1 VGIQKDILSRGK
13 KMNQAVDPGQQT
25 APHSGPKKAALAMF
39 GLLLVTYVLM
49 VADRFLVSMLATDI
63 RGALDLSIPNMFALT
78 TMFTLGLGI
87 GGLPAAAL
95 IARFSRKTVLLTGL
109 ILLSGATL
117 LFTQATGF
125 TSMFVFIVLQGV
137 GMSFLATAMFSLS
150 TSYFAANRVA
160 ALGMVNLSFGL
171 GSLLGHRIIGEMR
184 TAMGSWEAPMLIFGF
199 TGIAL
204 AVAIVIFVRPWFSEV
219 VPEAK
224 HLVDS
229 GGADTLKNRNTILL
243 AIMSGTYGMVI
254 YGFLGTFPSYMREV
268 LELTAADVGAIMM
281 WFGVGGLTSY
291 YGGKLGDKFSS
302 KSVLFTCSLVLGI
315 VTLFLFKSDQSVLTY
330 KVLATLVGVFGAA
343 IVYTNLAGGHVKA
356 LKRTLTSK
364 GSGMFVTSVYGGAAM
379 GGYTMGLL
387 VENYSW
393 AFAGQIQISLLCLVI
408 AVLALGL
415 RQSDFSK

>member
-1 VGIQKDILSRGK
+1 MSQTEESS
-13 KMNQAVDPGQQT
+13 QQT
-25 APHSGPKKAALAMF
+25 PEHTGLNKAAMAMF
-39 GLLLVTYVLM
+39 GLLLFTYILM
-49 VADRFLVSMLATDI
+49 VADRFLVSMLAVDI
-63 RGALDLSIPNMFALT
+63 RGALDLSVPNMFALT

-87 GGLPAAAL
+87 GGLPAASL
-95 IARFSRKTVLLTGL
+95 IARFSRKAVLLTGL
-109 ILLSGATL
+109 ILLSTATL

-125 TSMFVFIVLQGV
+125 ATMFVFIVLQGV

-184 TAMGSWEAPMLIFGF
+184 TAMGSWEAPMLIFGLA
-199 TGIAL
+199 GIVL

-219 VPEAK
+219 APEAK

-229 GGADTLKNRNTILL
+229 GGADTLKNRNTIIL
-243 AIMSGTYGMVI
+243 AIMSGAYGMVI
-254 YGFLGTFPSYMREV
+254 YGFLGTFPSYMRGV
-268 LELTAADVGAIMM
+268 LELPAADVGAIMM

-302 KSVLFTCSLVLGI
+302 KSVLFTGSLVLGV
-315 VTLFLFKSDQSVLTY
+315 VTLFLFKPDQSVLTY

-343 IVYTNLAGGHVKA
+343 IVYTNLAGGHVKS

-387 VENYSW
+387 VDNYSW
-393 AFAGQIQISLLCLVI
+393 AFAGQVQISLLCLVI

-415 RQSDFSK
+415 KQSEFST

>member
-1 VGIQKDILSRGK
+1 MS
-13 KMNQAVDPGQQT
+13 QAEEASPQT
-25 APHSGPKKAALAMF
+25 SEHSGPKKAAMAMF
-39 GLLLVTYVLM
+39 GLLLITYILM

-63 RGALDLSIPNMFALT
+63 RGALDLSVPNMFALT

-95 IARFSRKTVLLTGL
+95 ITRYSRKTVLLTGL

-117 LFTQATGF
+117 LFTKATGF
-125 TSMFVFIVLQGV
+125 ATMFVFIVLQGV
-137 GMSFLATAMFSLS
+137 GMSFLATSMFSLS

-160 ALGMVNLSFGL
+160 ALGLVNLCFGL

-184 TAMGSWEAPMLIFGF
+184 TATGSWESPMLIFGF

-204 AVAIVIFVRPWFSEV
+204 AVLIFVFVRPWFSEV
-219 VPEAK
+219 KPAAK

-243 AIMSGTYGMVI
+243 TMMSATYGMVI
-254 YGFLGTFPSYMREV
+254 YGFLGTYPSFVLTV
-268 LELTAADVGAIMM
+268 LELTHAEMGAIMM

-302 KSVLFTCSLVLGI
+302 KSVLFTCSAALGV
-315 VTLFLFKSDQSVLTY
+315 VTLFLFMTDLSILTY
-330 KVLATLVGVFGAA
+330 KLLAFLVGVFGAA
-343 IVYTNLAGGHVKA
+343 IVYTNLAGGHVKS
-356 LKRTLTSK
+356 LKRSLTSK
-364 GSGMFVTSVYGGAAM
+364 GSGMFVTSVYGGAAL

-387 VENYSW
+387 VDNWSW
-393 AFAGQIQISLLCLVI
+393 AVAGRIQISLLCMVI
-408 AVLALGL
+408 AVLALAL
-415 RQSDFSK
+415 RQSEFSK

>member
-1 VGIQKDILSRGK
+1 MSQE
-13 KMNQAVDPGQQT
+13 QETTQQT
-25 APHSGPKKAALAMF
+25 SEHSGMNKAAMAMF
-39 GLLLVTYVLM
+39 GLLLLTYILM
-49 VADRFLVSMLATDI
+49 VADRFLVSMLAVDI
-63 RGALDLSIPNMFALT
+63 RGALDLSVPNMFALT

-95 IARFSRKTVLLTGL
+95 IARFSRKAVLLTGL
-109 ILLSGATL
+109 VLLSAATL

-125 TSMFVFIVLQGV
+125 ASMFVFIVLQGV

-150 TSYFAANRVA
+150 TSYFSANRVA

-171 GSLLGHRIIGEMR
+171 GSLFGHWVIGELR
-184 TAMGSWEAPMLIFGF
+184 TALGSWEAPMLIFGF
-199 TGIAL
+199 TGVAL
-204 AVAIVIFVRPWFSEV
+204 ALAILVFVRPWFSEV
-219 VPEAK
+219 APAAK

-243 AIMSGTYGMVI
+243 AIMSAAYGMVI
-254 YGFLGTFPSYMREV
+254 YGFLGTFPSYMRGV
-268 LELTAADVGAIMM
+268 LELPAADVGQIML

-302 KSVLFTCSLVLGI
+302 KSVLFTCSLVLGV
-315 VTLFLFKSDQSVLTY
+315 VTLFLFKPDQSVLTY
-330 KVLATLVGVFGAA
+330 KVVATLVGVFGAA
-343 IVYTNLAGGHVKA
+343 IVYTNLAGGHVKS

-364 GSGMFVTSVYGGAAM
+364 GSGMFVTSVYGGASI

-393 AFAGQIQISLLCLVI
+393 AFAGQVQISALCLVI

-415 RQSDFSK
+415 RQSEFSQ

>member
-1 VGIQKDILSRGK
+1 MS
-13 KMNQAVDPGQQT
+13 QAEEATQQT
-25 APHSGPKKAALAMF
+25 SDNPMHQKAAYAMF
-39 GLLLVTYVLM
+39 GLLLFTYILM
-49 VADRFLVSMLATDI
+49 VADRFLVSMLAVDI
-63 RGALDLSIPNMFALT
+63 RGALDLSVPNMFALT

-95 IARFSRKTVLLTGL
+95 IARYSRKAVLLTGL
-109 ILLSGATL
+109 VLLSAATL

-125 TSMFVFIVLQGV
+125 VTMFVFIVLQGV
-137 GMSFLATAMFSLS
+137 GMSLLATAMFSLS

-171 GSLLGHRIIGEMR
+171 GSLFGHWIIGDLR
-184 TAMGSWEAPMLIFGF
+184 TALGSWEAPMLIFGF
-199 TGIAL
+199 AGVAL
-204 AVAIVIFVRPWFSEV
+204 ALAIMIFVRPWFSEV
-219 VPEAK
+219 APAAK

-229 GGADTLKNRNTILL
+229 GGADTLKNRNTIIL
-243 AIMSGTYGMVI
+243 AIMSAAYGMVI
-254 YGFLGTFPSYMREV
+254 YGFLGTFPSYMRGV
-268 LELTAADVGAIMM
+268 LELPAADVGQIML

-302 KSVLFTCSLVLGI
+302 KSVLFTCSLVLGV
-315 VTLFLFKSDQSVLTY
+315 VTLFLFKPDQSVLTY
-330 KVLATLVGVFGAA
+330 KLLAFLVGVFGAA
-343 IVYTNLAGGHVKA
+343 IVYTNLAGGHVKS

-387 VENYSW
+387 VDNYSW
-393 AFAGQIQISLLCLVI
+393 EFAGQVQISLLCLVI

-415 RQSDFSK
+415 RQSEFSQ

>member
-1 VGIQKDILSRGK
+1 MS
-13 KMNQAVDPGQQT
+13 QAEEASQQT
-25 APHSGPKKAALAMF
+25 SEHSGPKKAAMAMF
-39 GLLLVTYVLM
+39 GLLLITYILM

-95 IARFSRKTVLLTGL
+95 IARYSRKAVLLTGL
-109 ILLSGATL
+109 ILLSSATL

-125 TSMFVFIVLQGV
+125 ATMFVFIVLQGV
-137 GMSFLATAMFSLS
+137 GMSFLATSMFSLS
-150 TSYFAANRVA
+150 TSYFSANRVA
-160 ALGMVNLSFGL
+160 ALGLVNLCFGL

-184 TAMGSWEAPMLIFGF
+184 TATGSWEIPMLIFGF
-199 TGIAL
+199 AGITLAILIAL
-204 AVAIVIFVRPWFSEV
+204 LVRPWFSEV
-219 VPEAK
+219 KPAAK

-243 AIMSGTYGMVI
+243 TMMSGLYGMVI
-254 YGFLGTFPSYMREV
+254 YGFLGTYPSFVLTV
-268 LELTAADVGAIMM
+268 LELTHAEMGAIMM

-302 KSVLFTCSLVLGI
+302 KSVLFTCSVALGV
-315 VTLFLFKSDQSVLTY
+315 VTLFLFKTDQSIFTY

-356 LKRTLTSK
+356 LRRTLTSK
-364 GSGMFVTSVYGGAAM
+364 GSGMFVTSVYGGAAL

-387 VENYSW
+387 IENWSW
-393 AFAGQIQISLLCLVI
+393 ETAGQIQISLLCLII

-415 RQSDFSK
+415 RQSEFSK

>member
-1 VGIQKDILSRGK
+1 MSQE
-13 KMNQAVDPGQQT
+13 QETTQQT
-25 APHSGPKKAALAMF
+25 TEHSGMNKAAMAMF
-39 GLLLVTYVLM
+39 GLLLVTYILM
-49 VADRFLVSMLATDI
+49 VADRFLVSMLAVDI
-63 RGALDLSIPNMFALT
+63 RGALDLSVPNMFALT

-95 IARFSRKTVLLTGL
+95 ISRFSRKAVLLTGL
-109 ILLSGATL
+109 VLLSAATL

-125 TSMFVFIVLQGV
+125 ATMFVFIVLQGV

-150 TSYFAANRVA
+150 TSYFSANRVA

-171 GSLLGHRIIGEMR
+171 GSLFGHWVIGELR
-184 TAMGSWEAPMLIFGF
+184 TALGSWEAPMLIFGF
-199 TGIAL
+199 TGVAL
-204 AVAIVIFVRPWFSEV
+204 ALAILVFVRPWFSEV
-219 VPEAK
+219 APAAK

-243 AIMSGTYGMVI
+243 AIMSAAYGMVI
-254 YGFLGTFPSYMREV
+254 YGFLGTFPSYMRGV
-268 LELTAADVGAIMM
+268 LELPAADVGQIML

-302 KSVLFTCSLVLGI
+302 KSVLFTCSLVLGV
-315 VTLFLFKSDQSVLTY
+315 VTLFLFKPDQSVLTY
-330 KVLATLVGVFGAA
+330 KVVATLVGVFGAA
-343 IVYTNLAGGHVKA
+343 IVYTNLAGGHVKS

-364 GSGMFVTSVYGGAAM
+364 GSGMFVTSVYGGASI

-393 AFAGQIQISLLCLVI
+393 AFAGQVQISALCLVI
-408 AVLALGL
+408 AALALGL
-415 RQSDFSK
+415 RQSEFSQ

>member
-1 VGIQKDILSRGK
+1 MS
-13 KMNQAVDPGQQT
+13 QAEEASQQT
-25 APHSGPKKAALAMF
+25 SEHSGPKKAAMAMF
-39 GLLLVTYVLM
+39 GLLLVTYILM

-63 RGALDLSIPNMFALT
+63 RAALDLSVPNMFALT

-95 IARFSRKTVLLTGL
+95 IARYSRKAVLLTGL
-109 ILLSGATL
+109 ILLSSATL

-125 TSMFVFIVLQGV
+125 ASMFVFIVLQGV
-137 GMSFLATAMFSLS
+137 GMSFLATSMFSLS

-160 ALGMVNLSFGL
+160 ALGLVNLCFGL
-171 GSLLGHRIIGEMR
+171 GSLLGHRVIGEMR
-184 TAMGSWEAPMLIFGF
+184 TATGSWEMPMLIFGF

-204 AVAIVIFVRPWFSEV
+204 AFLIALLVRPWFSEV
-219 VPEAK
+219 KPAAK

-243 AIMSGTYGMVI
+243 TMMSAIYGMVI
-254 YGFLGTFPSYMREV
+254 YGFLGTYPSFVLTV
-268 LELTAADVGAIMM
+268 LELTHAEMGAIMM

-302 KSVLFTCSLVLGI
+302 KSVLFTCSVALG
-315 VTLFLFKSDQSVLTY
+315 VATLFLFMTDLSILTY
-330 KVLATLVGVFGAA
+330 KLLAFLVGVFGAA

-364 GSGMFVTSVYGGAAM
+364 GSGMFVTSVYGGAAL

-393 AFAGQIQISLLCLVI
+393 GIAGQIQISLLCMII

-415 RQSDFSK
+415 RQSEFSK

>member
-1 VGIQKDILSRGK
+1 
-13 KMNQAVDPGQQT
+13 MNEAAEPTQQASE
-25 APHSGPKKAALAMF
+25 HSGPKMLAYAMF
-39 GLLLVTYVLM
+39 GLLLVTYILM

-63 RGALDLSIPNMFALT
+63 RGALDLSVPNMFALT

-87 GGLPAAAL
+87 AGLPAAAL
-95 IARFSRKTVLLTGL
+95 IQRFSRKAVILTGL
-109 ILLSGATL
+109 ILLSTATL
-117 LFTQATGF
+117 LFTQAVGF
-125 TSMFVFIVLQGV
+125 KSMFVFIVLQGV
-137 GMSFLATAMFSLS
+137 GMSFLATGMYALS

-160 ALGMVNLSFGL
+160 ALGLVNLCFGL

-184 TAMGSWEAPMLIFGF
+184 TALGSWEAPMLVFGF
-199 TGIAL
+199 SGIVL
-204 AVAIVIFVRPWFSEV
+204 AIAIATFVRPWFSEV
-219 VPEAK
+219 APAAK

-229 GGADTLKNRNTILL
+229 GGADTLKNHNTILL
-243 AIMSGTYGMVI
+243 SIMSGLYGMVI
-254 YGFLGTFPSYMREV
+254 YGFLGTYPSFVLTV
-268 LELTAADVGAIMM
+268 LELTHAEMGAIMM

-302 KSVLFTCSLVLGI
+302 KSVLFTCSVVLGV
-315 VTLFLFKSDQSVLTY
+315 VTLFLFKTDQSLWMY
-330 KVLATLVGVFGAA
+330 KLLATLVGVFGAA

-364 GSGMFVTSVYGGAAM
+364 GSGMFVTSVYGGAAL

-393 AFAGQIQISLLCLVI
+393 AFAGQIQISLLCMMI

-415 RQSDFSK
+415 RQSEFSK

>member
-1 VGIQKDILSRGK
+1 MS
-13 KMNQAVDPGQQT
+13 QAEEASQQT
-25 APHSGPKKAALAMF
+25 SEHSGPKKAAMAMF

-95 IARFSRKTVLLTGL
+95 IVRFSRKAVLLTGL
-109 ILLSGATL
+109 ILLSCATL

-125 TSMFVFIVLQGV
+125 ATMFVFIVLQGV
-137 GMSFLATAMFSLS
+137 GMSFLATSMFSLS

-160 ALGMVNLSFGL
+160 ALGLVNLCFGL

-184 TAMGSWEAPMLIFGF
+184 TAIGSWEAPMLIFGF
-199 TGIAL
+199 TGLAF
-204 AVAIVIFVRPWFSEV
+204 AVAIALLVRPWFSEV
-219 VPEAK
+219 APAAK

-229 GGADTLKNRNTILL
+229 GGADTLKNHNTILL
-243 AIMSGTYGMVI
+243 SIMSGLYGMVI
-254 YGFLGTFPSYMREV
+254 YGFLGTYPSFVLTV
-268 LELTAADVGAIMM
+268 LELTHAEMGAIMM

-302 KSVLFTCSLVLGI
+302 KSVLFTCSVVLGV
-315 VTLFLFKSDQSVLTY
+315 VTLFLFMTDLSILIY
-330 KVLATLVGVFGAA
+330 KLLAFLVGVFGAA
-343 IVYTNLAGGHVKA
+343 VVYTNLAGGHIKA

-364 GSGMFVTSVYGGAAM
+364 GSGMFVTSVYGGAAL

-387 VENYSW
+387 VDNWSW
-393 AFAGQIQISLLCLVI
+393 GFAGQIQISLLCMMI

-415 RQSDFSK
+415 RQSEFSK

>member
-1 VGIQKDILSRGK
+1 
-13 KMNQAVDPGQQT
+13 MNQAAEPSQQT
-25 APHSGPKKAALAMF
+25 SEHSGPKKAAMAMF
-39 GLLLVTYVLM
+39 GLLLVTYILM

-95 IARFSRKTVLLTGL
+95 IARYSRKAVLLTGL
-109 ILLSGATL
+109 ILLSCATL

-125 TSMFVFIVLQGV
+125 ATMFVFIVLQGV
-137 GMSFLATAMFSLS
+137 GMSFLATSMFSLS
-150 TSYFAANRVA
+150 TSYFSANRVA
-160 ALGMVNLSFGL
+160 ALGLVNLCFGL

-184 TAMGSWEAPMLIFGF
+184 TAIGSWEAPMLIFGF
-199 TGIAL
+199 TGLAL
-204 AVAIVIFVRPWFSEV
+204 AVLIALTVRPWFSEV
-219 VPEAK
+219 APAAK
-224 HLVDS
+224 HLIDS
-229 GGADTLKNRNTILL
+229 GGAETLKNRNTIILTL
-243 AIMSGTYGMVI
+243 MSGLYGMVI
-254 YGFLGTFPSYMREV
+254 YGFLGTFPSFILTA
-268 LELTAADVGAIMM
+268 LELTHAEMGGIMM
-281 WFGVGGLTSY
+281 WFGVGSLTSY

-302 KSVLFTCSLVLGI
+302 KSVLFTCSVALGL
-315 VTLFLFKSDQSVLTY
+315 VTLFLFKIDQSVFMY
-330 KVLATLVGVFGAA
+330 KLLATGVGVFGAA

-393 AFAGQIQISLLCLVI
+393 KFAGQIQISLLCLII

-415 RQSDFSK
+415 RQSEFSK

>member
-1 VGIQKDILSRGK
+1 MS
-13 KMNQAVDPGQQT
+13 QAAEASQQT
-25 APHSGPKKAALAMF
+25 PEHSGPKKAAMAMF
-39 GLLLVTYVLM
+39 GLLLVTYILM

-63 RGALDLSIPNMFALT
+63 RGALDLSVPNMFALT

-95 IARFSRKTVLLTGL
+95 ITRYSRKAVLLTGL

-125 TSMFVFIVLQGV
+125 ATMFVFIVLQGV
-137 GMSFLATAMFSLS
+137 GMSFLATSMFSLS
-150 TSYFAANRVA
+150 TSYFSANRVA
-160 ALGMVNLSFGL
+160 ALGLVNLCFGL

-184 TAMGSWEAPMLIFGF
+184 TATGSWETPMLIFGF
-199 TGIAL
+199 TGIVL
-204 AVAIVIFVRPWFSEV
+204 AIAIAIFVRPWFSEV
-219 VPEAK
+219 KPAAK
-224 HLVDS
+224 HLLDS
-229 GGADTLKNRNTILL
+229 GGADTLKNRNTIILTM
-243 AIMSGTYGMVI
+243 MSALYGMVI
-254 YGFLGTFPSYMREV
+254 YGFLGTYPSFMLTV
-268 LELTAADVGAIMM
+268 LELTHAEMGAIMM

-302 KSVLFTCSLVLGI
+302 KSVLFTCSVVLGV
-315 VTLFLFKSDQSVLTY
+315 VTLFLFMTDLSILTY
-330 KVLATLVGVFGAA
+330 KLLAFLVGVFGAA

-364 GSGMFVTSVYGGAAM
+364 GSGMFVTSVYGGAAL

-387 VENYSW
+387 VENWSW
-393 AFAGQIQISLLCLVI
+393 AMAGKIQISLLCMMI

-415 RQSDFSK
+415 RQSEFSK

>member
-1 VGIQKDILSRGK
+1 MS
-13 KMNQAVDPGQQT
+13 QAEEASQQT
-25 APHSGPKKAALAMF
+25 SEHSGPQKAAMAMF
-39 GLLLVTYVLM
+39 GLLLVTYILM

-63 RGALDLSIPNMFALT
+63 RGALDLSVPNMFALT

-95 IARFSRKTVLLTGL
+95 ISRFSRKAVLLTGL
-109 ILLSGATL
+109 ILLSSATL
-117 LFTQATGF
+117 LFTRATGF
-125 TSMFVFIVLQGV
+125 ASMFVFIVLQGV
-137 GMSFLATAMFSLS
+137 GMSFLATSMFSLS

-160 ALGMVNLSFGL
+160 ALGLVNLCFGL
-171 GSLLGHRIIGEMR
+171 GSLLGHRVIGEMR
-184 TAMGSWEAPMLIFGF
+184 TATGSWEMPMLIFGF

-204 AVAIVIFVRPWFSEV
+204 AFLIALLVRPWFSEV
-219 VPEAK
+219 KPAAK

-229 GGADTLKNRNTILL
+229 GGADTLKNRNSILL
-243 AIMSGTYGMVI
+243 TMMSATYGMVI
-254 YGFLGTFPSYMREV
+254 YGFLGTYPSFVLTV
-268 LELTAADVGAIMM
+268 LELTHAEMGAIMM

-302 KSVLFTCSLVLGI
+302 KSVLFSCSVALAVT
-315 VTLFLFKSDQSVLTY
+315 TLFLFMTDLSILTY
-330 KVLATLVGVFGAA
+330 KLLAFLVGVFGAA

-356 LKRTLTSK
+356 LRRTLTSK
-364 GSGMFVTSVYGGAAM
+364 GSGMFVTSVYGGAAL

-393 AFAGQIQISLLCLVI
+393 GIAGRIQISLLCMII

-415 RQSDFSK
+415 RQSEFSK